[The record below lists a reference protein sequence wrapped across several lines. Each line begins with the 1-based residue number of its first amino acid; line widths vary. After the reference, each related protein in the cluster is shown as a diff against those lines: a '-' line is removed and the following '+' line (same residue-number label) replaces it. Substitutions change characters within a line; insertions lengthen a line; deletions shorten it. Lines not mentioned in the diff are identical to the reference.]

1 MEPTVKA
8 ILARFGGNVS
18 QAVHYCNSIGDHA
31 SNPEL
36 RYEYNVLGQI
46 IWSRAVAAE
55 RKQS

>member
-1 MEPTVKA
+1 VEQTIKA
-8 ILARFGGNVS
+8 ILARFSGNVP
-18 QAVHYCNSIGDHA
+18 QAVQYCNGIGDHA

-55 RKQS
+55 RNQS